1 MKRLVDIYNKVDIVK
16 RYHKAIMTADIIQSD
31 IDSFQIRLYYKSNEV
46 IVSFYKNKFLWSW
59 KVTVL
64 KPRYHKIEDY
74 TIGYL
79 DEIVFA
85 SKMCD
90 IFCDKLPLLKGGD
103 WYEKDYNPKP
113 DVSYGFIKRSKCER
127 YLVLDKGNISR
138 RSLRILLDDRNI
150 PTDIITRVAD

>member
-1 MKRLVDIYNKVDIVK
+1 
-16 RYHKAIMTADIIQSD
+16 MTADIIQSD
-31 IDSFQIRLYYKSNEV
+31 IDNFQIKLYYKSNEV
-46 IVSFYKNKFLWSW
+46 IVSFYKDRFLWSW

-74 TIGYL
+74 FIGYL
-79 DEIVFA
+79 DEFVFA

-90 IFCDKLPLLKGGD
+90 IFCYKLPLLKGGD
-103 WYEKDYNPKP
+103 WYEKGYNPNP

-138 RSLRILLDDRNI
+138 RSIRILLNDRNFS
-150 PTDIITRVAD
+150 TDIITRVTD